1 MCRSIVAVVVGS
13 VVALMVGWVNWT
25 VLNLWEDAFK
35 PLPPA
40 VESAMV
46 PMIESQLGPGA
57 WFFPGLDMQ
66 GMAALP
72 AEEQEKAFAAYSAIH
87 EKGPVGMI
95 MVAPGSVPMA
105 PSTFAR
111 AMVFNALGAIGVA
124 LVLCCCRGGVL
135 CRWLRATA
143 VITLI
148 TTIFYGSLVNWMGLP
163 AQFIG
168 RMAGDVVLTWAVVA
182 LVMAIIMRRGCGSC
196 GCAPAA
202 GGSCGTGGCGCGAK
216 QGG

>member
-57 WFFPGLDMQ
+57 WFFPGMDMEA
-66 GMAALP
+66 MMTLP
-72 AEEQEKAFAAYSAIH
+72 EAEQEKAFAAYSAIH

-105 PSTFAR
+105 PSTFGK
-111 AMVFNALGAIGVA
+111 AMIFNALGAIGVA

-135 CRWLRATA
+135 CRWLRASA
-143 VITLI
+143 VVLLI

-163 AQFIG
+163 AQFVG
-168 RMAGDVVLTWAVVA
+168 RMAGDVVLTWTVVA
-182 LVMAIIMRRGCGSC
+182 FVMALIMRRGGCCGTKP
-196 GCAPAA
+196 GAA
-202 GGSCGTGGCGCGAK
+202 GDGSGVVGCGCS
-216 QGG
+216 